1 MAAYLEHMAFKVN
14 DLDWCVKFFQ
24 DVFDM
29 PIRLSL
35 GQAPNRKIWLHAG
48 IQLNEDLT
56 FKDKEGRCDH
66 FALMVSNYDETLK
79 KCIQYGC
86 KTLDM
91 GENWLQMPNG
101 MIIEL
106 KRGDQKALDTIISQ
120 KPWVD

>member
-14 DLDWCVKFFQ
+14 DLDWCVRFFQ
-24 DVFDM
+24 EVFDM

-35 GQAPNRKIWLHAG
+35 GQAPHRKIWLHAG
-48 IQLNEDLT
+48 IQLNEDLEY
-56 FKDKEGRCDH
+56 KNEEGRCDH
-66 FALMVSNYDETLK
+66 FALMVSDYDEVLK
-79 KCIQYGC
+79 KCLGFGC
-86 KTLDM
+86 KALPT
-91 GENWLQMPNG
+91 GENWIQMPNG